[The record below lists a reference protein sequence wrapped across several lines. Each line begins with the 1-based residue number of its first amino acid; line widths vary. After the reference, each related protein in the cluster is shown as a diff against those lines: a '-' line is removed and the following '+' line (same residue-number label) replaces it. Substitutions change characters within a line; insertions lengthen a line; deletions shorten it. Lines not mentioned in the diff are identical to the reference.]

1 MRRRIRRRG
10 RDGRFASFFAR
21 KSISFAPLRMTL
33 KSCAGFVEQHW
44 SEMPVCAGGVRPNKG
59 SFDFAQGKLST
70 SFGCRLTS
78 LRMTR

>member
-1 MRRRIRRRG
+1 MRRSIRRRG

-21 KSISFAPLRMTL
+21 KSIFFAPLRMTL

-59 SFDFAQGKLST
+59 SFDFARDDKSREDAGT
-70 SFGCRLTS
+70 GRTPVAP
-78 LRMTR
+78 